1 MKIKTLLFVAL
12 ALLSFNAVSQTL
24 YVPSG
29 TNGIGSSGNAN
40 IGIGLSNPGD
50 KLHIKNATDNSFLR
64 IETGA
69 NQKYAGLKLVGS
81 HNGSTATSQ
90 IYMDYYG
97 LTNHHG
103 LNYISGRS
111 GYDHHW
117 FKNSAGNV
125 LFAIKTQSS
134 GFGRIVIPANA
145 MLEIG
150 TDNPD
155 NGFLRVSTVTNCYN
169 TYADYKGNVYFRA
182 DGIGGSSLGL
192 QKDGTVVIG
201 IWEKYDNTSIDLQG
215 NKLLVNGGILCQQV
229 KVIADVPDA
238 DYVFDADYNLMSLDK
253 VADFIQN
260 NKHLPNIPSAV
271 EFKTNGYKVGEMDE
285 MLLRKVEEITLYL
298 IEQNKRIAALEE
310 ENKQLRAKMNL

>member
-1 MKIKTLLFVAL
+1 MKLKTLFL
-12 ALLSFNAVSQTL
+12 AVFIGTTINAFCQTL

-29 TNGIGSSGNAN
+29 INGIGSSGTAN
-40 IGIGLSNPGD
+40 IGIGLSNPVD
-50 KLHIKNATDNSFLR
+50 KLHIKNSTDNSFLR

-134 GFGRIVIPANA
+134 GYGRIVIPANA

-150 TDNPD
+150 TDNPA

-215 NKLLVNGGILCQQV
+215 NKLLVNGGILCEEV
-229 KVIADVPDA
+229 NVINDVPDA
-238 DYVFDADYNLMSLDK
+238 DYVFNNDYKLMPLNELESFVK
-253 VADFIQN
+253 V
-260 NKHLPNIPSAV
+260 NKHLPEIPSADS
-271 EFKTNGYKVGEMDE
+271 FKENGYKLGDMDE
-285 MLLRKVEEITLYL
+285 LLLKKVEELTLYL
-298 IEQNKRIAALEE
+298 IALKK
-310 ENKQLRAKMNL
+310 ENDALKAKLDEYVKD